1 MNRSPKSHRR
11 LQSIILIGFIIFL
24 SGCKKKSESVEPPH
38 PKPVAKFS
46 FLITNSGTLP
56 CTVNFTDSSKNANT
70 YHWDFGDGNT
80 SNLQN
85 PTNNYASAKTYNVKL
100 VVSNDYGKDS
110 VVKTVTIAQGKPK
123 ANFTF
128 TISNPQ
134 TLPVVL
140 TCSNTS
146 VGSNLSY
153 LWSFG
158 DGNTST
164 QASPINSYTSGGIF
178 NIKLQ
183 VTSAG
188 GTDTISKQIKIS
200 PYSQSYVD
208 FNAVTL
214 NLYAWKGNGVMILSR
229 NNNLNRA
236 AMFKWLAAMEKTY
249 AFYKSCTGMD
259 PAVNSPTF
267 IDSCTTIA
275 DVPATCGA
283 GCGYLGFTG
292 IEMQNTYFDV
302 MYNAIN
308 NNNQYDQ
315 EVFYEFGRN
324 FWFYGPQLA
333 YKTND
338 PITTGY
344 AVFMRFMAMDASGVN
359 GAPFGSWTFA
369 TFETNVQNL
378 IDTYLADPSLNW
390 ANTLGANQGIANS
403 SLGAT
408 DLFASFCF
416 RLRRDYG
423 GDTFVKNLWKNAA
436 LRPAANTTQD
446 AVDNFVLAACATA
459 NKNLTSLFMNT
470 WRWPVSANAQNE
482 ALKYP

>member
-1 MNRSPKSHRR
+1 MKLLPKSRKAF
-11 LQSIILIGFIIFL
+11 QSIILIGLIIFL
-24 SGCKKKSESVEPPH
+24 SGCKKKSETVEPH
-38 PKPVAKFS
+38 SKPVANFS

-70 YHWDFGDGNT
+70 YRWDFGDGNT
-80 SNLQN
+80 SSLQN
-85 PTNNYASAKTYNVKL
+85 PTNTYTCAKIYNVKL
-100 VVSNDYGKDS
+100 IVSNNYGKDS
-110 VVKTVTIAQGKPK
+110 IVKTVTIAQAKPK

-128 TISNPQ
+128 TISDPQ
-134 TLPVVL
+134 TLPVAL

-146 VGSNLSY
+146 TGSNLSY

-164 QASPINSYTSGGIF
+164 QAKPTHSYSSAGIF
-178 NIKLQ
+178 N
-183 VTSAG
+183 VTLRATNAS
-188 GTDTISKQIKIS
+188 GTDSTSKQIKIS
-200 PYSQSYVD
+200 PYPQSYVD
-208 FNAVTL
+208 INGATL

-236 AMFKWLAAMEKTY
+236 TMFKWLDAMQKTY

-259 PAVNSPTF
+259 PTPYSPTF

-283 GCGYLGFTG
+283 GCSYLGFTG
-292 IEMQNTYFDV
+292 IEMLNTYFDV

-308 NNNQYDQ
+308 DNNQYDQ
-315 EVFYEFGRN
+315 VDFYEFGRN

-344 AVFMRFMAMDASGVN
+344 AVFMRFMSMDAIGVN
-359 GAPFGSWTFA
+359 GAPFNSWTYA
-369 TFETNVQNL
+369 TFEANVKNL

-390 ANTLGANQGIANS
+390 ANTLGVGQGIANS
-403 SLGAT
+403 GLGAT

-423 GDTFVKNLWKNAA
+423 GDTFVKNIWKNVA
-436 LRPAANTTQD
+436 LRPAATTTQD

-470 WRWPVSANAQNE
+470 WRWPVSASAQTE

>member
-1 MNRSPKSHRR
+1 MNRLLKSPRR
-11 LQSIILIGFIIFL
+11 FQSMILIGLVIFL
-24 SGCKKKSESVEPPH
+24 SSCKKKNDNISPLH
-38 PKPVAKFS
+38 PKPVANFS
-46 FLITNSGTLP
+46 FVITNNGTLP
-56 CTVNFTDSSKNANT
+56 CTVNFIDSSTNAKT
-70 YHWDFGDGNT
+70 YHWDFGDGHSST
-80 SNLQN
+80 LQN
-85 PTNNYASAKTYNVKL
+85 PTNSYTCAKTYNVKL
-100 VVSNDYGKDS
+100 VVGNDYGKDS
-110 VVKTVTIAQGKPK
+110 VVKTVTIAQAKPK

-128 TISNPQ
+128 TISDQQ
-134 TLPVVL
+134 TLPVIL

-146 VGSNLSY
+146 TGSNVSY
-153 LWSFG
+153 SWSFG
-158 DGNTST
+158 NGNTST
-164 QASPINSYTSGGIF
+164 QANPTNSYSSGGIF
-178 NIKLQ
+178 TITLRATNP
-183 VTSAG
+183 S
-188 GTDTISKQIKIS
+188 GTDSISKQIKIS
-200 PYSQSYVD
+200 PYPQSYVD
-208 FNAVTL
+208 FNGVTL

-229 NNNLNRA
+229 NNNLDRA
-236 AMFKWLAAMEKTY
+236 TMFKWLTAMEKTY
-249 AFYKSCTGMD
+249 AYYKSCTGMD
-259 PAVNSPTF
+259 PAVNPPTF

-283 GCGYLGFTG
+283 GCGYLGATG
-292 IEMQNTYFDV
+292 IEMLSSYFDV

-315 EVFYEFGRN
+315 EDFYEFGRN

-344 AVFMRFMAMDASGVN
+344 AVFMRFMAMDAIGVN
-359 GAPFGSWTFA
+359 GAPFGSWTYA

-390 ANTLGANQGIANS
+390 ANTLGVGQGIANS
-403 SLGAT
+403 HLGAT

-423 GDTFVKNLWKNAA
+423 GDTFVKNLWKNVA

-482 ALKYP
+482 ASKYP